1 MVEQF
6 SLQSFLAPPTFRVSL
21 IERAQ
26 LVDALRCHADRRL
39 TLVDAPAGYGKTW
52 LLARRHAEIQAAGG
66 RAVWLGLGETSAAQ
80 LLAMLVHGLGRAG
93 IDVSALETLAEQGF
107 ADVSPA
113 AAIRLL
119 VAALAATPTDV
130 TLIIDDVHNLERGA
144 TRDVLNRLIADA
156 PASVRFVCAGNNCGA
171 LPRASLR
178 ARGDLYEAGVDELR
192 FDRDEARALLP
203 QLTAVQLE
211 RLLASTE
218 GWPVVMQLARLWLQA
233 KPERMELFHAF
244 SGRTSEVAEYLTE
257 RVLND
262 LSPELQ
268 AVLSDLAIL
277 DSLNAELVGA
287 VTRSPG
293 AWARLLAE
301 GRLEH
306 LLVPLDAERYWFRP
320 HRVLLDYL
328 RARRREQAL
337 DDRPLHALAAAWFE
351 RHDRVLD
358 AVRHAVLA
366 DEIPR
371 AAEMIER
378 TGGWELV
385 YFGGASKMR
394 ALLDSFPPGRLHEFP
409 RVQLCRAFLAA
420 KDGEVARA
428 LRLYEAVAD
437 STQGNS
443 HAGLER
449 DRLIVGE
456 VIFRYAD
463 RPVGPEDVR
472 ALDRA
477 FAALDKSDDIG
488 RATLLNMACVFALR
502 LGDMRYAL
510 DACTRAVH
518 EMRRLGTM
526 LGQNYC
532 LYHLGVAQ
540 LHAGQRR
547 EAESTLREA
556 VALAEENF
564 GADSGLKAIADAY
577 LSVALNARGD
587 TAETTARLMASLAQV
602 ETMDGWLDLYA
613 EAYEVAI
620 ANALVRGEQAA
631 ATAIIERM
639 ADTASRRGLERLA
652 LLAEAYRARTATL
665 VAHRAASP
673 PATCVDLASE
683 PAHAAFAWTPGAW
696 RTAPWIWREHHA
708 HGVARITA
716 SLAARRALDALP
728 VLDDLELAA
737 RTGGRH
743 RHQLVLA
750 ALRAAARCQL
760 GEADGAIEAFIPQ
773 LEAAVAEDDTQ
784 FLIEF
789 GGILLPILQKAWVW
803 SRRSTASSRLRLV
816 LSGAVTHLVRATAA
830 PEAPSFLSARELEV
844 LIELASG
851 ASNKVIARNLQMT
864 DNTVKFHL
872 KHVFQKLRVRHRAE
886 ALYAARARGLLP

>member
-1 MVEQF
+1 MLEQL
-6 SLQSFLAPPTFRVSL
+6 SLQSFLAPPSFRVSL
-21 IERAQ
+21 TDRDR
-26 LVDALRCHADRRL
+26 LLDAVRRHADRRL

-52 LLARRHAEIQAAGG
+52 LLARRHAEIRAAGG
-66 RAVWLGLGETSAAQ
+66 RVVWLGLGETSAAQ
-80 LLAMLVHGLGRAG
+80 FLAMLVHGLSRAG
-93 IDVSALETLAEQGF
+93 VDVSELEALADQGF
-107 ADVSPA
+107 AEVPTA
-113 AAIRLL
+113 ASIRRL
-119 VAALAATPTDV
+119 VGALASTRVDV
-130 TLIIDDVHNLERGA
+130 TLIIDDVHNLD
-144 TRDVLNRLIADA
+144 RDVAREVMGRLITDA
-156 PASVRFVCAGNNCGA
+156 PASVRFVCAGHNCSV

-178 ARGDLYEAGVDELR
+178 ARGDLYEVGVDELR
-192 FDRDEARALLP
+192 FGHDEVQALLP
-203 QLTAVQLE
+203 QLSAVELD
-211 RLLASTE
+211 RLLANTE
-218 GWPVVMQLARLWLQA
+218 GWPVVLQLARLWLQA
-233 KPERMELFHAF
+233 RPERVELLHTF

-268 AVLSDLAIL
+268 SVLSDLAIL
-277 DSLNAELVGA
+277 DSFNAELVGT
-287 VTRSPG
+287 VTRSPQ

-328 RARRREQAL
+328 RAHRREQAL
-337 DDRPLHALAAAWFE
+337 DDRPLHSLAAVWFH
-351 RHDRVLD
+351 RHGRVLD

-371 AAEMIER
+371 AAELIER

-385 YFGGASKMR
+385 YFGGASTMR
-394 ALLDSFPPGRLHEFP
+394 ALLDSFPPDRLEEFP
-409 RVQLCRAFLAA
+409 RIRLCRALLAA

-428 LRLYEAVAD
+428 LRLYEAISAA
-437 STQGNS
+437 TQCGVNP
-443 HAGLER
+443 AFDR

-456 VIFRYAD
+456 IIFGYAD
-463 RPVGPEDVR
+463 RPVGPEGMVT
-472 ALDRA
+472 LDRA

-488 RATLLNMACVFALR
+488 RAQLLNMACVFALR
-502 LGDMRYAL
+502 VGDMRHAL
-510 DACTRAVH
+510 DACTRALH
-518 EMRRLGTM
+518 EMRRLGTV

-532 LYHLGVAQ
+532 LYHLGLAQ
-540 LHAGQRR
+540 LHVGQRR

-577 LSVALNARGD
+577 LAVALNARGD
-587 TAETTARLMASLAQV
+587 TAETAARLSTSLVQV
-602 ETMDGWLDLYA
+602 ETTDGWLDLYA
-613 EAYEVAI
+613 EAYEAAI
-620 ANALVRGEQAA
+620 ANALVRGDPAA
-631 ATAIIERM
+631 ATAIVQRM
-639 ADTASRRGLERLA
+639 AVTASRRGLVRLEQ
-652 LLAEAYRARTATL
+652 LADAYRLRTATL
-665 VAHRAASP
+665 VTHRTGLPSTGASP
-673 PATCVDLASE
+673 IPRPAAPD
-683 PAHAAFAWTPGAW
+683 FAWTPGAW
-696 RTAPWIWREHHA
+696 RAAPWTWREHHA
-708 HGVARITA
+708 HGVAQVAA
-716 SLAARRALDALP
+716 SLAARRPLDALP

-737 RTGGRH
+737 HAGGRR

-760 GEADGAIEAFIPQ
+760 GESDRAVAEFIPQ

-789 GGILLPILQKAWVW
+789 GGLLLPMLQKAWRR
-803 SRRSTASSRLRLV
+803 SRRSAASSRLRLV
-816 LSGAVTHLVRATAA
+816 LSGAVTHLARETAA

-851 ASNKVIARNLQMT
+851 APNKVIARNLQMT

-886 ALYAARARGLLP
+886 ALHAARVRGLVP